1 MSAPSTL
8 VSSLVP
14 QVNLPD
20 LGRIVLPN
28 GERVDLRFLDNTAEQ
43 AITGTTELVV
53 TVALA
58 LILLTLGWLLSN
70 KVASLTQRALV
81 RAKFE
86 ETFAAFIGSM
96 ARYTLFFA
104 CVLGA
109 FNLMGIS
116 LVSTMAVFGAVGL
129 AIAFALRN
137 TLSHVAAGI
146 MLVVNRPFKVGDYI
160 TMDGDEGTVKRIT
173 LFNTEVNTLTNQRV
187 FMPNSKIW
195 ENVLVNHTY
204 NDVRMIEFL
213 LPMAIGTSLEH
224 VRHVLTPVLQA
235 HAKTLKKPEPLIGF
249 DKFDFNGAV
258 VLIIR
263 VWVKLKDY
271 SEVRYSLLDTL
282 TQALLTAKL
291 TPVAPLLRNAAD
303 NPMKATRHA

>member
-1 MSAPSTL
+1 MSTTSEI

-14 QVNLPD
+14 HLNLPD
-20 LGRIVLPN
+20 LGRITLPN
-28 GERVDLRFLDNTAEQ
+28 GERVDLRFLDNTAER

-204 NDVRMIEFL
+204 NEVRMIEFL
-213 LPMAIGTSLEH
+213 LPMAIGTPLEA
-224 VRHVLTPVLQA
+224 VRQALTPVLQA
-235 HAKTLKKPEPLIGF
+235 HSKTLKKPEPLIGF
-249 DKFDFNGAV
+249 DTYDFNGSMTLV
-258 VLIIR
+258 VRI
-263 VWVKLKDY
+263 WVKLKDY
-271 SEVRYSLLDTL
+271 TEMRYGLLDTL
-282 TQALLTAKL
+282 TQALLAAKL
-291 TPVAPLLRNAAD
+291 APVAPLLRNVADTPVKAARR
-303 NPMKATRHA
+303 A